1 MTEQDE
7 HNLSIE
13 EHALTNFTLYFE
25 VYPEGSEYDNRWAKL
40 QQAIYDKDTL
50 AINEMVRNA
59 CVEMFKQGFL
69 LRLTGE

>member
-1 MTEQDE
+1 MS
-7 HNLSIE
+7 NSLSVE
-13 EHALTNFTLYFE
+13 EHALASYGIYWEAISSSSQYLNKW
-25 VYPEGSEYDNRWAKL
+25 GKL

-50 AINEMVRNA
+50 TINEMVRNA

>member
-1 MTEQDE
+1 MSEQDE
-7 HNLSIE
+7 HNPSIE
-13 EHALTNFTLYFE
+13 EHALTNYGI
-25 VYPEGSEYDNRWAKL
+25 YWEGISSSSQYLNKWGKL

-50 AINEMVRNA
+50 TINEMVRNA